1 MPKDAR
7 ISNAMRS
14 LMALAIDQE
23 YDNGYLRIYAAGT
36 AGRPAGPGT
45 AITDQPLLAELRFA
59 ADAVSGEVNGVLTF
73 AALTPEDAALAT
85 GTAAFARALKADG
98 TTAIQDYSVGTSDA
112 NVIMAT
118 LSVVAGVQVSVASMT
133 VTVPASS
140 AQ

>member
-7 ISNAMRS
+7 ITNAMRS

-23 YDNGYLRIYAAGT
+23 YDNGYLRIYSVGS
-36 AGRPAGPGT
+36 GRPAGPGN
-45 AITDQPLLAELRFA
+45 AITDQVLLAELRFA
-59 ADAVSGEVNGVLTF
+59 ADAVSGEANGVLTF

-98 TTAIQDYSVGTSDA
+98 TTALQDFSGGTSDA
-112 NVIMAT
+112 NVILST
-118 LSVVAGVQVSVASMT
+118 LSIVAGVQVSVSSMT
-133 VTVPASS
+133 VTVASAS